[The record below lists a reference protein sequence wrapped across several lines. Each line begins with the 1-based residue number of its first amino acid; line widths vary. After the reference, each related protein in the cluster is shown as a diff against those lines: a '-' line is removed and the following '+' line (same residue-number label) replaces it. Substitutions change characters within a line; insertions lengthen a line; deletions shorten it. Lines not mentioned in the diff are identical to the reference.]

1 MADAPNLR
9 LKVSAGNAAG
19 TTIEVEDELEIGRAA
34 DGAGALAADVEIS
47 RRHAR
52 IARSGSG
59 YTVEDLG
66 SRNGTF
72 LNGHRIEKPEML
84 GVGDEIQLGG
94 TTMIVQVGAIPAPE
108 PATQEAAAAEAAAE
122 APAEPAAP
130 AEQPALTVPP
140 RLALRVEFDFEAGEG
155 RIELED
161 GSDSVR
167 LVLEDGAW
175 RIKPAE

>member
-1 MADAPNLR
+1 MADAPTLR
-9 LKVSAGNAAG
+9 LKVTAGNAAG
-19 TTIEVEDELEIGRAA
+19 TTIEVEDEFEIGRAA

-52 IARSGSG
+52 IARSGSS

-72 LNGHRIEKPEML
+72 LNGRRIDKPEML

-94 TTMIVQVGAIPAPE
+94 TTLIVQVGAIPAP
-108 PATQEAAAAEAAAE
+108 P
-122 APAEPAAP
+122 PAEPPTQEAAP

-140 RLALRVEFDFEAGEG
+140 KLGLRVDFDFEAGEG
-155 RIELED
+155 RIALEE

-167 LVLEDGAW
+167 LVLEEGAW
-175 RIKPAE
+175 RLKPAE